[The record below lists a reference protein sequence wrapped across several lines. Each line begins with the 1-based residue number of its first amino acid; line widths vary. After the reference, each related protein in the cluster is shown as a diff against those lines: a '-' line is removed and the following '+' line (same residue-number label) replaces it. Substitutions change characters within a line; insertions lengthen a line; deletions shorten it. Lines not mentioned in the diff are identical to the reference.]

1 MISQEIENQL
11 QEWFEG
17 MMSKYPIRAF
27 KYEYNEK
34 RRTYLVSTTIDIN
47 DVKYDAYC
55 EEAMR
60 FEDFIVDLYGD
71 DAPLFTDNEQLFLLS
86 ADAYV
91 VMASYVEAP
100 KVEIP
105 YATVQ
110 YAVETIPALSM
121 KDVIF
126 ASSKQTEMYSG
137 ARYWADSQPRVYKM
151 AA

>member
-1 MISQEIENQL
+1 MRSQEIENQL

-34 RRTYLVSTTIDIN
+34 RRTYLVSTTIDVN
-47 DVKYDAYC
+47 DAKYDAYC

-60 FEDFIVDLYGD
+60 FEDSIVDLYGD

-86 ADAYV
+86 ANAVV
-91 VMASYVEAP
+91 VMASYAEAP

-110 YAVETIPALSM
+110 YAIETVPALSM
-121 KDVIF
+121 KDFIF

-137 ARYWADSQPRVYKM
+137 TRFWEDSQPRVYKM